1 MPELFRYCG
10 FVFFFFSREHEP
22 IHIHVE
28 GNGGKV
34 IFDIEDG
41 MIKERDRVNLKT
53 NDLKRIRKFVE
64 ANKEII
70 IDEWNLR
77 FGGKEEADN
86 EDNQDMV

>member
-1 MPELFRYCG
+1 
-10 FVFFFFSREHEP
+10 
-22 IHIHVE
+22 
-28 GNGGKV
+28 
-34 IFDIEDG
+34 